1 MAPVSTGSSSYYPTS
16 TAFLAEAVYAGAAMT
31 DDLRPSPVPSV
42 IHHTPAASDPGL
54 HQFIIYMVVLAAVFL
69 LYCAYVLGKSYIG
82 KWCGAS
88 NVDDDDEEV
97 CLYSRPSQC
106 YLTSISRSTT
116 LRATRSDRLRSLS
129 PRLPQRS
136 TARILGCLT
145 VKWDRYISVKRICS
159 PVAGA
164 SSDEQYALTLLA
176 RFLQSVDIR
185 LGTL

>member
-16 TAFLAEAVYAGAAMT
+16 TAFLTEAVYAGAAMT

-54 HQFIIYMVVLAAVFL
+54 HQFIIYMISPGGCLP
-69 LYCAYVLGKSYIG
+69 S
-82 KWCGAS
+82 WCGAP

-97 CLYSRPSQC
+97 QYACLPITVLSHVDKQKYIPAGDAFRPPM
-106 YLTSISRSTT
+106 IT
-116 LRATRSDRLRSLS
+116 LPQPSATFNRSDPWLS
-129 PRLPQRS
+129 HRQM
-136 TARILGCLT
+136 
-145 VKWDRYISVKRICS
+145 DRYISVKRICS

-164 SSDEQYALTLLA
+164 SLDEQYALTLLA

-185 LGTL
+185 LGTS